1 MRKSAFI
8 QLYSRK
14 VFISRLY
21 TLHNCTL
28 KGTILVFTGSD
39 LFPLKY
45 KVISN
50 SNKYRFVPFN
60 QPKDTFSILHH
71 CTNEQYIFK
80 LHIFYL
86 KVVEQILNL
95 FDHYDDAAGW
105 DTGAL
110 DKFLH
115 NESRQ
120 LIELKNL
127 VICNV
132 IFICLFCMFHLQNYN
147 GESWE
152 KIRRA
157 VLLHLTRMAVM
168 TGHV

>member
-1 MRKSAFI
+1 MSSVQIWLCLVFVCCSAQRQDYACKWMTSQYGTVNGVALSLLRQMGGKICSEIVPFPE
-8 QLYSRK
+8 
-14 VFISRLY
+14 RLY
-21 TLHNCTL
+21 KNMEMST
-28 KGTILVFTGSD
+28 
-39 LFPLKY
+39 
-45 KVISN
+45 VI
-50 SNKYRFVPFN
+50 YQLGFMA
-60 QPKDTFSILHH
+60 
-71 CTNEQYIFK
+71 E
-80 LHIFYL
+80 
-86 KVVEQILNL
+86 VVEQILNL

-120 LIELKNL
+120 LIELKNCVM